1 MFKKLFNALNTD
13 VFSFFKKSTVVDGG
27 RSNEA
32 DMMELMRQAEAKNIN
47 SEKALSC
54 APVYCCVNIISK
66 AIASIPLI
74 LYRRGKDGSRV
85 PAVDHS
91 LYSILKNEPNFDQGS
106 MDFIQW
112 VLTSML
118 LTGKACAYISRI
130 GPKIIELVPI
140 SPEYVNEVWEG
151 KDHYFEAKVNDKD
164 LKLLPKDVFC
174 VKAMTLDGKNA
185 VNPIRYYAALIGLNL
200 KSVEYNNDFLDN
212 GGRPSGLLTTPSV
225 LKKETAESISAEW
238 QKKYSGGNKGT
249 VAVLHG
255 GFDYKPISMSAADAQ
270 LIEIMK
276 FSKSDI
282 AALFGVPAYMLNE
295 GNSSNWGTGISEQ
308 RENFVTLTLMPWM
321 IKIQQ
326 EIRRTLLNDKEKDLY
341 YAEFNTSA
349 FLRVDTQSRY
359 SAYSTSL
366 GGNNNPGFVSI
377 NEVREKEN
385 LPLLDDPRANEVFIP
400 NYNAENEVQNNEKQ

>member
-1 MFKKLFNALNTD
+1 MFGQLFNALNTD
-13 VFSFFKKSTVVDGG
+13 IFSFFRKPAVESV

-32 DMMELMRQAEAKNIN
+32 DLTELMRKAEARSIN
-47 SEKALSC
+47 SERALSC

-66 AIASIPLI
+66 AIASFPLI
-74 LYRRGKDGSRV
+74 LYRREKDGKSRV
-85 PAVDHS
+85 PATEHS
-91 LYSILKNEPNFDQGS
+91 LYSILKNEPNSYQCP

-130 GPKIIELVPI
+130 GPKIVELVPI
-140 SPEYVNEVWEG
+140 KSESVLEIWEG
-151 KDHYFEAKVNDKD
+151 RDHYFEANVNDNY
-164 LKLLPKDVFC
+164 LRLQPKDVFC
-174 VKAMTLDGKNA
+174 IKAMTLDGKNA
-185 VNPIRYYAALIGLNL
+185 VNPIQYYASSIGLSL

-225 LKKETAESISAEW
+225 LKKETAESISSEW
-238 QKKYSGGNKGT
+238 QKKYSGGNKGA

-255 GFDYKPISMSAADAQ
+255 GFDYKPISMSASDAQ
-270 LIEIMK
+270 LLEIMK

-308 RENFVTLTLMPWM
+308 RQNFVTFTLMPWM

-349 FLRVDTQSRY
+349 YLRVDTKSRY